1 VLNKKIVLC
10 LAGSAL
16 TLTSFAGV
24 AGDTPS
30 GAVKFT
36 PADLKWSPS
45 TRVPGLQ
52 KAEMTGDDHKT
63 GPYMYRIKFPAG
75 FRMQAHAHP
84 DSRSYTVISGTWYIG
99 WGDKFDESKLIALP
113 AGSFYTEPSSA
124 PHFVA
129 TRGEVEI
136 QITGW
141 GPTAVN
147 YVDAKHAKK

>member
-1 VLNKKIVLC
+1 MLSKH
-10 LAGSAL
+10 L
-16 TLTSFAGV
+16 TIFVAASTLSIICVTGV
-24 AGDTPS
+24 AGDAPS
-30 GAVKFT
+30 GAAKFT
-36 PADLKWSPS
+36 PVDLKWAPS

-52 KAEMTGDDHKT
+52 KAEMTGDDKKA

-99 WGDKFDESKLIALP
+99 WGDKFDESKLIVLP
-113 AGSFYTEPSSA
+113 AGSFYTEPANA